1 MGACHFSLQDEVMI
15 TQRNG
20 DIGAYI
26 PQETNYI
33 EERKIWALVP
43 LRKICG
49 NGIMIWYRGPS
60 FTCRECCSSRWENLK
75 ELVPKKKK

>member
-1 MGACHFSLQDEVMI
+1 MGAGHFSLQDEVMI

-26 PQETNYI
+26 SQETNYI

-43 LRKICG
+43 LRKEEEIRQ
-49 NGIMIWYRGPS
+49 IIESWKLHTS
-60 FTCRECCSSRWENLK
+60 HD
-75 ELVPKKKK
+75 LVLQMNKVKD

>member
-43 LRKICG
+43 LRKVGALRFHFFPIFVLLFLVKYY
-49 NGIMIWYRGPS
+49 NS
-60 FTCRECCSSRWENLK
+60 FFVNFAE
-75 ELVPKKKK
+75 

>member
-43 LRKICG
+43 LRKEEEIRK
-49 NGIMIWYRGPS
+49 IIESWKLHTS
-60 FTCRECCSSRWENLK
+60 HD
-75 ELVPKKKK
+75 LVLQMNKVKD